1 MPCLRVGNSY
11 FHLHTR
17 LNRNGG
23 NLLNNIWGAK
33 QVDNTLV
40 DTKFKSIPSVGT
52 FTTRGLPGGDVQNLG
67 GDSHWALNPQHLI
80 LGAAN
85 QISTNL
91 SMFLTFF
98 EV

>member
-11 FHLHTR
+11 FHLHTK

-52 FTTRGLPGGDVQNLG
+52 YKPETKRIHNNILQGNE
-67 GDSHWALNPQHLI
+67 QHKNI
-80 LGAAN
+80 FHN
-85 QISTNL
+85 RYISNKT
-91 SMFLTFF
+91 
-98 EV
+98 